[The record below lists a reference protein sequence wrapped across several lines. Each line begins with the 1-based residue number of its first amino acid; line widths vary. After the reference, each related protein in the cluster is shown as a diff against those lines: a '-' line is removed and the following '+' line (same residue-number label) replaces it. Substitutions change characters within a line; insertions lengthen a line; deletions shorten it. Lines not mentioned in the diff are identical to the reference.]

1 MHHFNALKDKNHL
14 IILIHGGQLS
24 DKIKYPFLISILNKR
39 ELPKPIKVSSLSLK
53 KNKHYTW

>member
-24 DKIKYPFLISILNKR
+24 DKIKYPFLINILKR
-39 ELPKPIKVSSLSLK
+39 ELPKPIKVLFFIFK
-53 KNKHYTW
+53 KK